1 MDVSGLLLDLTDL
14 FSSLSSSQNEI
25 TQRIDTFLLEYRTTL
40 NDMTRE
46 QFMEHL
52 VGLAKNKLEM
62 FNSLSEETGCYWSEI
77 QDNRFDFE
85 VYRNEALALRSLTKE
100 YVLAAF
106 DDWLLPLEDGQRR
119 ERRALVV
126 QVIGSGDEAS
136 AEGRPNVEAE
146 SIPSYVDGQVRVV
159 HKTVG
164 GNTWGKVY

>member
-1 MDVSGLLLDLTDL
+1 
-14 FSSLSSSQNEI
+14 
-25 TQRIDTFLLEYRTTL
+25 
-40 NDMTRE
+40 MTPE

-52 VGLAKNKLEM
+52 VGLAKNKLAM

-77 QDNRFDFE
+77 QDNRLDFE

-106 DDWLLPLEDGQRR
+106 DEWLLPLKGGKRC

-136 AEGRPNVEAE
+136 AKGRPSVEIE
-146 SIPSYVDGQVRVV
+146 SVPSYVEGQVCAV
-159 HKTVG
+159 HKSVG
-164 GNTWGKVY
+164 GITWGKVY